1 MLHLVLEDFEG
12 LVAHHRDVGL
22 GDGLGLLEVGAVAD
36 DDELPVGH
44 LVEGFDDQ
52 LDFLVGH
59 HARGGQV
66 VVLLVLT
73 AGEGRDIDRRVDD
86 IGFAAVGF
94 LDAARDEAAVRDEII
109 DAVGRARIPDAH
121 VVQDELGEGT
131 LEAVV
136 EAGFAQVLM
145 REIPGIADGAV
156 HIGDVDLVWPGQDA
170 FGDAVR
176 ARDDEVVIGDVEL
189 LDGNRHEGQIA
200 AIVLLGAGEFLD
212 ETRMGLFILDEIALA
227 VGQEVDE
234 RKQVGIGED
243 VQDLFDDALGTG
255 IDDEPVTDNSYFHSD
270 TSPLCFALVHD
281 EAVAEGDDAAKGK
294 ADSGDELLFRGARLF
309 LVGQV
314 GFIDD
319 LDVHGL
325 HGFLYLVLL
334 ALLDEIGVNV
344 LLGLCLTLELE
355 IGGCLVRRIFAD
367 SLLELTIEAIEPV
380 FAREVGKLLG
390 CVVVVSL
397 GFFNT
402 FIEELDK
409 KILGLLAVIGLHGQE
424 VVNDLLGDL
433 LRLFRGPALGGD
445 GDEVRALGVLDVEIR
460 LGKGCSVGLLRR
472 VLPLVEL
479 VDDRVENGAG
489 LHELHII
496 ALVAR
501 LGLSLAAKLYSSTAR
516 LHKRCRCILLRQ
528 GKSYD
533 RRNGRAADDDAA
545 NDFLVGFRD
554 LPELAEVDA
563 FFFL

>member
-1 MLHLVLEDFEG
+1 M
-12 LVAHHRDVGL
+12 
-22 GDGLGLLEVGAVAD
+22 
-36 DDELPVGH
+36 
-44 LVEGFDDQ
+44 
-52 LDFLVGH
+52 
-59 HARGGQV
+59 
-66 VVLLVLT
+66 
-73 AGEGRDIDRRVDD
+73 
-86 IGFAAVGF
+86 
-94 LDAARDEAAVRDEII
+94 
-109 DAVGRARIPDAH
+109 
-121 VVQDELGEGT
+121 
-131 LEAVV
+131 
-136 EAGFAQVLM
+136 
-145 REIPGIADGAV
+145 
-156 HIGDVDLVWPGQDA
+156 
-170 FGDAVR
+170 
-176 ARDDEVVIGDVEL
+176 
-189 LDGNRHEGQIA
+189 
-200 AIVLLGAGEFLD
+200 
-212 ETRMGLFILDEIALA
+212 
-227 VGQEVDE
+227 
-234 RKQVGIGED
+234 
-243 VQDLFDDALGTG
+243 
-255 IDDEPVTDNSYFHSD
+255 
-270 TSPLCFALVHD
+270 
-281 EAVAEGDDAAKGK
+281 
-294 ADSGDELLFRGARLF
+294 
-309 LVGQV
+309 GQV
-314 GFIDD
+314 GFVDD
-319 LDVHGL
+319 LDVQGL
-325 HGFLYLVLL
+325 HGLLYLVLL

-367 SLLELTIEAIEPV
+367 SLLELAIEAIEPV

-460 LGKGCSVGLLRR
+460 LGKGCSVGLLRG
-472 VLPLVEL
+472 VLALVEL
-479 VDDRVENGAG
+479 VDNRIENGTG

-516 LHKRCRCILLRQ
+516 LHKRCRCILFRQ

-545 NDFLVGFRD
+545 DDFLVGFRD